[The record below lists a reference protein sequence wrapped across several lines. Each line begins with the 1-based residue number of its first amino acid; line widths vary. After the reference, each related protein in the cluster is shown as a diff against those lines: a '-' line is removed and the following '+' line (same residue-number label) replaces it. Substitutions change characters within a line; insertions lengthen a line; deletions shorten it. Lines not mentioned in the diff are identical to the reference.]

1 MTQDPAQLLAQADK
15 AYSSVGSGFGSW
27 FGLSKNEKYENA
39 AELYIK
45 AGVAYRIKEKWRESG
60 MAYEKVP
67 HVLPFPSL
75 SSPLAQTVP
84 YANNCTQAATI
95 QGTKLDEP
103 NDMANTLQDAFK
115 AYKREYPEDAARCL
129 SQAIEHYLNQGNFR
143 RAATQKQNLA
153 ELYEEQNDSANARSA
168 YAVAAQWYEDDNAPA
183 LANKFNLKAAEYSA
197 LDSDYLDAI
206 KRFEHVAKLSVSSS
220 TMRYSVNRYLW
231 QAAICHLALDI
242 IGAKR
247 ALENY
252 RELDPQFPSAPEGV
266 ALAGL
271 SEAVER
277 GDIEAFKVELAKYF
291 GPRELKSWDTTILTR
306 WVPRSILQI
315 FAKCGLYRIKNELME
330 KDEDFS

>member
-60 MAYEKVP
+60 MAYEK
-67 HVLPFPSL
+67 
-75 SSPLAQTVP
+75 
-84 YANNCTQAATI
+84 AATI

-231 QAAICHLALDI
+231 QAGICHLALDI

-306 WVPRSILQI
+306 
-315 FAKCGLYRIKNELME
+315 IKNELME